1 MTPSI
6 RPRLEPF
13 RLSALGLLLVQ
24 VVLVLT
30 MGSTDGRKLSRGL
43 PSVYRTGGP
52 STDDASTDDASTDDV
67 STVRQVTADGSSAM
81 PTCPGIN
88 LTETS
93 LMVGLNRIPGGWTY
107 GVQFKTS
114 CTDSNGKAYDPVYTS
129 LGEAAVVVYRRQQF
143 LRVWPNEIV
152 GALSCGMTIQC
163 AHSLVYSSASLGR
176 STELR
181 LSSGE
186 SCDYDYRNFIQWGYK
201 ERGLGYT
208 CSEDGRVLLIRSP
221 TRSLAHDVLLR
232 LFVRQG

>member
-1 MTPSI
+1 MTLF
-6 RPRLEPF
+6 PRLEPF
-13 RLSALGLLLVQ
+13 RLSALGVLLVQ
-24 VVLVLT
+24 IVLVLT
-30 MGSTDGRKLSRGL
+30 IGTIDGRKLSRGL

-52 STDDASTDDASTDDV
+52 STDDAST
-67 STVRQVTADGSSAM
+67 VRQVTADGSSTL

-93 LMVGLNRIPGGWTY
+93 LMVGLNRIPGRWTY
-107 GVQFKTS
+107 GVMLKTS

-129 LGEAAVVVYRRQQF
+129 LGDASVVVYRRQQF

-152 GALSCGMTIQC
+152 GALSCGMTMQC

-176 STELR
+176 SSEIR

-208 CSEDGRVLLIRSP
+208 CSENGRCC
-221 TRSLAHDVLLR
+221 
-232 LFVRQG
+232 